1 MEQIK
6 RSKKSASGTSTP
18 LPLNLEGF
26 LGFLYLSFV
35 VKLSMNVLQQ
45 IFSDFYDQIL
55 TLPLRPVVVEN
66 IDKMIHCGDFSKG
79 FALYGCTH
87 CGKFKP
93 VAFRCKSRFCPTCG
107 NLYSRKRS
115 TAMSFK
121 LLNCRHRH
129 CVFTIPEQLRL
140 FFLKDR
146 SLLSDLF
153 HSVRDVILRLFSK
166 MNRSENFTPGFICVL
181 HTFGR
186 DLKWNPHIHV
196 LVSEGAAGNM
206 TPWRKVSHFNF
217 NFLRFAFRT
226 ALLDRLAA
234 RLGSSFTTM
243 KSLIY
248 KLCPQGF
255 YVYAKPSVC
264 NPHQVA
270 KYIGRYLGRP
280 VIATSRIDSYDGQS
294 VTFHYNR
301 HEDGLLIH
309 ETISVM
315 DFIKRL
321 IRHIPDKHFKMIR
334 YYGLYAKHHPQMPYF
349 RYAIHPSKRKI
360 LRSFNRWRDSIA
372 LSFGLDPL
380 LCSCGHTMSILEIY
394 HHHTALFHQYLKD
407 PDSS

>member
-1 MEQIK
+1 
-6 RSKKSASGTSTP
+6 
-18 LPLNLEGF
+18 
-26 LGFLYLSFV
+26 
-35 VKLSMNVLQQ
+35 
-45 IFSDFYDQIL
+45 
-55 TLPLRPVVVEN
+55 
-66 IDKMIHCGDFSKG
+66 
-79 FALYGCTH
+79 
-87 CGKFKP
+87 
-93 VAFRCKSRFCPTCG
+93 
-107 NLYSRKRS
+107 
-115 TAMSFK
+115 
-121 LLNCRHRH
+121 
-129 CVFTIPEQLRL
+129 
-140 FFLKDR
+140 LKDR

-166 MNRSENFTPGFICVL
+166 MNRSENFTPGFIAVL

-196 LVSEGAAGNM
+196 LVSEGAAGNR

-226 ALLDRLAA
+226 ALLDHLAA
-234 RLGSSFTTM
+234 RLGPSFNPM

-248 KLCPQGF
+248 KRCPKGF
-255 YVYAKPSVC
+255 YVYAKPNVC

-270 KYIGRYLGRP
+270 NYIGRYLGRP

-301 HEDGLLIH
+301 HEDGVLVH
-309 ETISVM
+309 ETLSAM

-349 RYAIHPSKRKI
+349 RYAIHPGKRKI

-380 LCSCGHTMSILEIY
+380 LCSCGHTMNILEIY
-394 HHHTALFHQYLKD
+394 HHHTALFHHYLKYL
-407 PDSS
+407 DSS